1 MSDAAQ
7 RFTVGKDIFPGA
19 HDKGC
24 DACEQPLTAG
34 QHVYM
39 LCHNA
44 TPWKAEDDEPEWG
57 GYTWH
62 VDCDEGSIAAG
73 LA

>member
-7 RFTVGKDIFPGA
+7 RFTVGKDVFPGR
-19 HDKGC
+19 HNRGC
-24 DACEQPLTAG
+24 DVCGKPLESS
-34 QHVYM
+34 QRVYM

-62 VDCDEGSIAAG
+62 VECDEGSLAAL